1 MNNPP
6 DATAEKSTAHELPQ
20 TCLPTWDLAELPEPK
35 PLGMKNL
42 AGFIGPGI
50 VMCGIQLA
58 GGEWLLGAEITAK
71 YGGSLM
77 WLAALSILGQMF
89 YNIECGRYALYTG
102 EPVFTGFMRARPG
115 PGFWISIF
123 VLLSLGAFIPAL
135 STTAATVIAALYL
148 DRPPGPEDRFLINSL
163 GYALLAAVSLPIL
176 IGGKIYNMMQWVMT
190 TKVIVVLG
198 FCVVVGVTMVSA
210 KNWGRVFS
218 GFLKVGN
225 IPVVAAEDRNGN
237 GKLDPGEDFD
247 RDNRLDVVEEKFL
260 PDVDT
265 NGDGK
270 FDGWSDRDGDGKGD
284 KFNDVDGDGKWD
296 GENIDNVFMALLRDG
311 EFPVLMLTQ
320 IALLGAFAGYA
331 GGGGLS
337 NSTYSNYVRDK
348 GWGMGSQVG
357 AIPSA
362 VGGREIS
369 LSHIGKVFAE
379 TPENMRRWKAWWK
392 YIITD
397 QFLIWGP
404 GCVMGMALPALI
416 SIEFSPHSPLYNMPD
431 APDYAQAIMS
441 ADGFRH
447 APGLSAGMQQMMWI
461 ATLVIGLLV
470 LLPSQMS
477 IVENTC
483 RRWTDILWS
492 GSQRVR
498 DRMSSDQVH
507 RIYYTI
513 LALYVVWTFIGAYL
527 FQTYGAP
534 KGMVLVVAN
543 MNNIALGFTAF
554 FILRNNLKYL
564 PKALHPGWINRI
576 GILFCGVF
584 YMGLTILV
592 FYQKQLPML
601 KELLGM

>member
-6 DATAEKSTAHELPQ
+6 DATAEKSTVHELPQ

-115 PGFWISIF
+115 PGFWMSIF

-148 DRPPGPEDRFLINSL
+148 DRPPGPEDRFLINTL
-163 GYALLAAVSLPIL
+163 GYILLAAVSLPIL

-198 FCVVVGVTMVSA
+198 FCVVVGITMISA
-210 KNWGRVFS
+210 EYWGRVFS

-247 RDNRLDVVEEKFL
+247 RDDRLDVVEE
-260 PDVDT
+260 VT
-265 NGDGK
+265 E
-270 FDGWSDRDGDGKGD
+270 RDIYGNVV

-379 TPENMRRWKAWWK
+379 TPENMRRWKGWWK

-447 APGLSAGMQQMMWI
+447 APDLSEGMQQVMWI
-461 ATLVIGLLV
+461 ATLIIGLLV

-513 LALYVVWTFIGAYL
+513 LALYVVWTFVGAYL

-584 YMGLTILV
+584 YMSLTILV

>member
-6 DATAEKSTAHELPQ
+6 DATAEKSNPHELPQ
-20 TCLPTWDLAELPEPK
+20 TCLPTWDVAELPEPK

-102 EPVFTGFMRARPG
+102 EPVFTGFMRASPG
-115 PGFWISIF
+115 PGFWISVF

-148 DRPPGPEDRFLINSL
+148 DRPPGPEDKFLINTL
-163 GYALLAAVSLPIL
+163 GYILLAAVSLPIL

-190 TKVIVVLG
+190 TKVIIVLG
-198 FCVVVGVTMVSA
+198 FCVIVGITMISA
-210 KNWGRVFS
+210 DNWGRVFS

-225 IPVVAAEDRNGN
+225 VPVVAPEDRNQN
-237 GKLDPGEDFD
+237 GKLDADEDFD
-247 RDNRLDVVEEKFL
+247 RDGHLDIVEEVIER
-260 PDVDT
+260 DVYG
-265 NGDGK
+265 NVI
-270 FDGWSDRDGDGKGD
+270 
-284 KFNDVDGDGKWD
+284 KFNDADGDGKWD

-311 EFPVLMLTQ
+311 DFPVLMLTQ
-320 IALLGAFAGYA
+320 IALLGAFAGFA

-362 VGGREIS
+362 VGGREIT

-441 ADGFRH
+441 ADGLRH
-447 APGLSAGMQQMMWI
+447 APGLSAGMQQTMWI

-477 IVENTC
+477 IVENMC

-513 LALYVVWTFIGAYL
+513 LVLYVVWTFIGAYL

-543 MNNIALGFTAF
+543 MNNIALGFTSF

-576 GILFCGVF
+576 GVLFCGVF